1 MTTAKKPAAKP
12 AAKKPAARKPAGK
25 TAPAVA
31 SAKPVSSAAS
41 PAVSGRF
48 YAAVGRRK
56 RGIAQVR
63 LYPSGKGTITVNG
76 KPMTAYFPIDELQTE
91 ILQPLKAVGMD
102 AVVDVTAKAQ
112 GGGIRGQAHAV
123 RLGISRALLK
133 MNADYRATLKP
144 MGVLTRDPREKE
156 RKKYGKL
163 KARKSPQW
171 AKR

>member
-12 AAKKPAARKPAGK
+12 AAKKPVARKPAAK
-25 TAPAVA
+25 AAPAA
-31 SAKPVSSAAS
+31 APAKAVQAATYAAS
-41 PAVSGRF
+41 GQF

-63 LYPSGKGTITVNG
+63 LYPSGKGTVTVND
-76 KPMTAYFPIDELQTE
+76 KPMAAYFPVDELQTE

-102 AVVDVTAKAQ
+102 ATADVTAKAQ

-144 MGVLTRDPREKE
+144 MGILTRDPREKE